1 MAMPAPTGIV
11 AVTITTII
19 IPTTY
24 DIRTGAGA
32 VSTAVII
39 VIMKHPSSPTSSTWR
54 R

>member
-11 AVTITTII
+11 AVTITPII

-32 VSTAVII
+32 YPP
-39 VIMKHPSSPTSSTWR
+39 PSSSSS
-54 R
+54 